1 MKEYYV
7 KVDKLDEYSNTGSHI
22 SGYTVPIGKY
32 EDDIEART
40 GFWDWFRSIYF
51 YMDSLTDYIDNH
63 RQELA
68 RNGEIVYNYLTYKL
82 IPEDQL

>member
-40 GFWDWFRSIYF
+40 GFWDVSIPSNGSIQF
-51 YMDSLTDYIDNH
+51 LLHLLMKMTYIIKI
-63 RQELA
+63 EVSIPS
-68 RNGEIVYNYLTYKL
+68 NGSIQFLL
-82 IPEDQL
+82 